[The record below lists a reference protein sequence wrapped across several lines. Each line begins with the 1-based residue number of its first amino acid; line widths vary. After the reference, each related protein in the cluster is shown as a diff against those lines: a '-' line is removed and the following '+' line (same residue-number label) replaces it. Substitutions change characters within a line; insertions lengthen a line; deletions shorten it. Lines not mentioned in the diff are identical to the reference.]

1 MNAGLF
7 YQLEKELSLEDSI
20 KVSNL
25 FLICTSSFLEE
36 NHL

>member
-7 YQLEKELSLEDSI
+7 YQLEKELSDSI
-20 KVSNL
+20 KVNNF